1 MNIRVYLVDDE
12 LPARKYL
19 RQLLGEFQ
27 DVEIAGES
35 SNAVTAFQEIMSLN
49 PDILFLDI
57 QMPGLSGVDLTKML
71 AELPESPLIIF
82 TTAYSQFAVDAFNLQ
97 AVDYL
102 LKPFDSTRLA
112 QAIGRAQKQLRD
124 CRREELSSSDSET
137 SQSNSTKPLEF
148 ITATQ
153 EGRMFLISP
162 SSIVF
167 AKCIDSITF
176 IYANELEYR
185 ISLSLTSFYNQ
196 MKDLNFFRTHRN
208 TVVNLNFVR
217 EIHNDFNGCCKLIM
231 NDAAANEI
239 GVSRRK
245 TRELKKRLSLHK

>member
-12 LPARKYL
+12 LPARRYL
-19 RQLLGEFQ
+19 HHLLKDFQ

-35 SNAVTAFQEIMSLN
+35 SNAVTAFQEIMSLH
-49 PDILFLDI
+49 PDILFLDV

-102 LKPFDSTRLA
+102 LKPFDNTRLA
-112 QAIGRAQKQLRD
+112 QAIKRAQKQLRHR
-124 CRREELSSSDSET
+124 RREELFSSDPET
-137 SQSNSTKPLEF
+137 APSNSTRPPEF

-153 EGRMFLISP
+153 DGKMFLLSP
-162 SSIVF
+162 SSIVY
-167 AKCIDSITF
+167 ARCIDSITF
-176 IYANELEYR
+176 IYADEHEYR
-185 ISLSLTSFYNQ
+185 VPFSLTSFYNQ
-196 MKDLNFFRTHRN
+196 VKDLNFFRTNRS

-217 EIHNDFNGCCKLIM
+217 EIHNDFNGCSKLIL

-245 TRELKKRLSLHK
+245 TRELKNKLRLHK